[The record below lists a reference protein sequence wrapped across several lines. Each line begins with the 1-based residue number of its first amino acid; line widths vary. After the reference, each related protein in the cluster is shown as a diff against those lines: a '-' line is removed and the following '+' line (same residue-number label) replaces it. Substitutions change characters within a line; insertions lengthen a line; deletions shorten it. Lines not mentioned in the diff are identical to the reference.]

1 MGNLGRNGEKVMA
14 VDSNFILEVFRSEYA
29 HRLMEVIGETDA
41 FDDDGNL
48 LLSPDL
54 KVRHKD
60 SGLEY
65 TIDRVEGDNPNV
77 QIFLRLPEE
86 PRIEP
91 APEERELLGEPR
103 SDDILGEQD
112 PASDLQ
118 TLEPIEGTGEEVVFV
133 IDQEEFE
140 KDYEVD

>member
-1 MGNLGRNGEKVMA
+1 MA
-14 VDSNFILEVFRSEYA
+14 VDSNFVLEVFRSEYTR
-29 HRLMEVIGETDA
+29 RLTEVIGETDA
-41 FDDDGNL
+41 FDDEGNL

-65 TIDRVEGDNPNV
+65 TIDRVEGEDSDI

-86 PRIEP
+86 PRVEP

-103 SDDILGEQD
+103 SEDILGEQD
-112 PASDLQ
+112 PASDLPA
-118 TLEPIEGTGEEVVFV
+118 LEPAEDSDEEVVFV

>member
-1 MGNLGRNGEKVMA
+1 MA
-14 VDSNFILEVFRSEYA
+14 VDSNFVLEVFRSEYA
-29 HRLMEVIGETDA
+29 RRLTEVIGETDA
-41 FDDDGNL
+41 FDDEGNL

-65 TIDRVEGDNPNV
+65 TIDRVEGEDSDI

-86 PRIEP
+86 PRVEP
-91 APEERELLGEPR
+91 APEERELLWEPR
-103 SDDILGEQD
+103 SEDILGEQD
-112 PASDLQ
+112 PASDLPA
-118 TLEPIEGTGEEVVFV
+118 LEPTEDSDEEVVFV

-140 KDYEVD
+140 KDYEVDWNGINKW

>member
-1 MGNLGRNGEKVMA
+1 MP
-14 VDSNFILEVFRSEYA
+14 VDTNFLLEAFRYEYNA
-29 HRLMEVIGETDA
+29 RLNEVIGEVDA
-41 FDDDGNL
+41 FDEDGNM

-65 TIDRVEGDNPNV
+65 TIDRVEGDDGDI
-77 QIFLRLPEE
+77 QIFLRAPEE
-86 PRIEP
+86 PRFEP
-91 APEERELLGEPR
+91 QPEEAELLGEPR
-103 SDDILGEQD
+103 MEDILGEQD
-112 PASDLQ
+112 PVSDPTSLLQ
-118 TLEPIEGTGEEVVFV
+118 DEPTDSQEETIFV